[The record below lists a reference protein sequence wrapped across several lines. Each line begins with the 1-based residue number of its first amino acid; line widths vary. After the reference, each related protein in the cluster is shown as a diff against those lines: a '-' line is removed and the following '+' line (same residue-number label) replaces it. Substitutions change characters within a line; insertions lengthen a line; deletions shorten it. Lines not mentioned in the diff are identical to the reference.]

1 MATVTAGSTRLGP
14 RSWRLRTQA
23 IVFQAALL
31 TSILLL
37 CLVVSGLVLR
47 SDLEGQYE
55 QRALAVARSVA
66 QQSGLAGL
74 VTTTKPSPTGPVQV
88 AAERVRVATG
98 ALYVVVT
105 DDAGIRY
112 SHPTLTEVGQRV
124 STDPSDALSGREVVA
139 VQEGTLG
146 DSARGKVP
154 LRTPDGR
161 VVGEVSVG
169 ISMDDLNLRLRQL
182 VLLLALIMVP
192 VLGLGMLGV
201 VTLARRLRR
210 TTLGLEPEE
219 MADLLR
225 EHAAVLGGVRDGVLA
240 IDDRERVTVAND
252 EAVRLT
258 GGGPIVRGRQLDMSG
273 APEEIVEL
281 FRLDQAP
288 TGALRVIDDRV
299 LLVTRLPVRRD
310 GRDLGQVLILR
321 DRSDLD
327 ELGRE
332 LEATRALTD
341 ALRAQAHEYTNRL
354 HSLAGMLHVGH
365 VDQALEYLDDLRV
378 SATRPDGV
386 TDPYLVGLLTAKTA
400 AASEAGVELRTGD
413 STWVDGRLRR
423 PLDTVTV
430 VANLVDNAIRAAA
443 ETTPAQRR
451 PAWVEIT
458 LASSGEDLIVHVL
471 DSGSGVPSGAD
482 VFGYGVTSRAAA
494 DGHGIG
500 LVLARQTAR
509 SHGGDVLLVDAG
521 GNEHGAVFTARLPG
535 VISGRTDGGSR

>member
-1 MATVTAGSTRLGP
+1 MATVTAGATRLGP

-31 TSILLL
+31 TIILLL
-37 CLVVSGLVLR
+37 CLVVSGLLLR
-47 SDLEGQYE
+47 SDLERQYE

-66 QQSGLAGL
+66 QQADLPGL
-74 VTTTKPSPTGPVQV
+74 VTTTKPSRTGPIQV

-112 SHPTLTEVGQRV
+112 SHPTLSEIGQTV
-124 STDPSDALSGREVVA
+124 STDPTDALSGREVVA

-154 LRTPDGR
+154 LRTADGR

-192 VLGLGMLGV
+192 VLAIGMVGV

-240 IDDRERVTVAND
+240 IDDRDRVTVAND
-252 EAVRLT
+252 EAIRLT
-258 GGGPIVRGRQLDMSG
+258 GGDPIVRGRPLDASG

-281 FRLDQAP
+281 FRLEQAP
-288 TGALRVIDDRV
+288 TGALRVIGDRV
-299 LLVTRLPVRRD
+299 VLVTRLPVRRD

-365 VDQALEYLDDLRV
+365 VDQALDYLDDLRV

-400 AASEAGVELRTGD
+400 AASEAGVDLRTGD

-430 VANLVDNAIRAAA
+430 VANLVDNAIRAAS
-443 ETTPAQRR
+443 ETTPADRR
-451 PAWVEIT
+451 PAWVEVT
-458 LASSGEDLIVHVL
+458 LASSGEELIVHVV
-471 DSGSGVPSGAD
+471 DSGAGVQSDAD
-482 VFGYGVTSRAAA
+482 IFGYGVTSRASA

-509 SHGGDVLLVDAG
+509 SHGGDVVLLDAG
-521 GNEHGAVFTARLPG
+521 SNKHGAVFTAHLPG
-535 VISGRTDGGSR
+535 VISGREAS